1 VGLQPGM
8 TFEVQHVVS
17 DEMTAH
23 RMGNE
28 GFHVLATPI
37 IFAWFEEA
45 ARRLAAAHLGPGQ
58 GTVGTMVTL
67 KHLAAAPVGMRVRVE
82 ATLREV
88 NGRRLLFDLEAH
100 NEKGKIA
107 EGQNERF
114 VVDVGKFLEKVA
126 QKQSQS

>member
-1 VGLQPGM
+1 MGLQPGM

-28 GFHVLATPI
+28 GFHVLATPM

-45 ARRLAAAHLGPGQ
+45 ARRLAAAHLEPGQ

-100 NEKGKIA
+100 DEKEKIA

-114 VVDVGKFLEKVA
+114 VVNVGKFLEKVA
-126 QKQSQS
+126 QKQTS

>member
-1 VGLQPGM
+1 MSLQSGM

-28 GFHVLATPI
+28 GFHVLATPM

-100 NEKGKIA
+100 DEKEKIA

-114 VVDVGKFLEKVA
+114 VVNVGKFLEKVA
-126 QKQSQS
+126 QKQKS

>member
-1 VGLQPGM
+1 MSLQSGM
-8 TFEVQHVVS
+8 TFEVQYVVS

-67 KHLAAAPVGMRVRVE
+67 KHLAAVPVGTRVRVT

-100 NEKGKIA
+100 GEKEKIA

-114 VVDVGKFLEKVA
+114 MVDVGKFLEKVA
-126 QKQSQS
+126 QKQQS

>member
-1 VGLQPGM
+1 MGLKPGM
-8 TFEVQHVVS
+8 TFEVERVVS
-17 DEMTAH
+17 DEVTAH

-45 ARRLAAAHLGPGQ
+45 ARKLAAAHLEPGQ

-67 KHLAAAPVGMRVRVE
+67 KHLAAAPVGMMVRVK

-100 NEKGKIA
+100 DEKEKIA
-107 EGQNERF
+107 DGHNERF
-114 VVDVGKFLEKVA
+114 VVNVGRFLEKVA
-126 QKQSQS
+126 QKQRS